1 MKYDYLIVGAGISGL
16 TAARIIAENN
26 KRVIIVDKRSHIGGN
41 CFDYKNEYGII
52 IQKYGPHIFHTNDKQ
67 VWDFLNKFTEF
78 NNYEHRVIAKVKGIE
93 VFLPINI
100 ETMERLYTREFNKE
114 SMSEFLKNMRIELK
128 EIKNS
133 RDFALSQIGEEL
145 YELFFKNYTKK
156 QWGVYP
162 ENLGTEVLKR
172 IPLRFNRDT
181 RYFSDKYQGIPK
193 NGYSYMFE
201 NMADNKNIEIVLNK
215 DYRDIINDIKF
226 DKMIY
231 SAPLDSFFDYKFGR
245 LEYRS
250 LKFELKTFDFEYFQN
265 SAVVNYPNDFDY
277 TRITEFKR
285 FYFQKTQKTTI
296 CYEYPQKEGEPYYP
310 IPNNKNIELKNKYLK
325 EANKLKS
332 IIFIGRLGLYEYLN
346 MDMAVKKTFLC
357 LDKTNI

>member
-1 MKYDYLIVGAGISGL
+1 MRYDYLIVGAGISGL
-16 TAARIIAENN
+16 TAGRIIAENN
-26 KRVIIVDKRSHIGGN
+26 KRVLIVDKRSHIGGN

-52 IQKYGPHIFHTNDKQ
+52 IQKYGPHILHTNDKQ

-100 ETMERLYTREFNKE
+100 ETMERLYTREFNE
-114 SMSEFLKNMRIELK
+114 QTMREFLKNKRIELK

-193 NGYSYMFE
+193 NGYSHMFE
-201 NMADNKNIEIVLNK
+201 NMANNKNIEIVLNK
-215 DYRDIINDIKF
+215 DYRDIINDTKF
-226 DKMIY
+226 D
-231 SAPLDSFFDYKFGR
+231 
-245 LEYRS
+245 
-250 LKFELKTFDFEYFQN
+250 
-265 SAVVNYPNDFDY
+265 
-277 TRITEFKR
+277 R
-285 FYFQKTQKTTI
+285 FMET
-296 CYEYPQKEGEPYYP
+296 
-310 IPNNKNIELKNKYLK
+310 LL
-325 EANKLKS
+325 
-332 IIFIGRLGLYEYLN
+332 
-346 MDMAVKKTFLC
+346 
-357 LDKTNI
+357 